1 MVTMGNY
8 DVQNSS
14 QFLDTR
20 TFIDCLTNIVF
31 RVVSYLL
38 QQFVRIKDDGLFI
51 SQKDYI
57 EHSSLFDKLIIRLLV
72 RLVASDNVVFIEG
85 DKPEDN

>member
-1 MVTMGNY
+1 MGNY

-20 TFIDCLTNIVF
+20 KFIDCLTNIVI
-31 RVVSYLL
+31 RVLSYLL
-38 QQFVRIKDDGLFI
+38 QQFVRIKNDGLFI

-57 EHSSLFDKLIIRLLV
+57 EHSSLLENLIIRLLV
-72 RLVASDNVVFIEG
+72 RLVDSDNEVYIEG
-85 DKPEDN
+85 DKPDEN